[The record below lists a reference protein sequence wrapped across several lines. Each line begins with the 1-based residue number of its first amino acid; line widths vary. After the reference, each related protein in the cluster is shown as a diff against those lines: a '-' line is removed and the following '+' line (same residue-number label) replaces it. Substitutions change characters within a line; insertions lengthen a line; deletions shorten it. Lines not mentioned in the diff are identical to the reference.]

1 MLKRSIVLL
10 AGGAL
15 LLAGCGSNGGSAP
28 DGGSAAAQASL
39 GASGEPLRAG
49 LYHIVQT
56 GDVDIEEER
65 CLKARDVEA
74 GRFVV
79 PGMTGDGWTFDTNRM
94 SGGMIEVAARHPSGG
109 KLNIDGTFEKESF
122 AVDGT
127 VELKL
132 NGETHVVRTRQRG
145 AFASPTCPDG
155 MD

>member
-1 MLKRSIVLL
+1 MLKRSVVLL
-10 AGGAL
+10 AGSAWV
-15 LLAGCGSNGGSAP
+15 LAGCGQNAGAVP
-28 DGGSAAAQASL
+28 DDSGTIKKASL
-39 GASGEPLRAG
+39 GASGEPLRPG

-65 CLKARDVEA
+65 CLKSSDVEA

-79 PGMTGDGWTFDTNRM
+79 PGMTGDGWTFHTNRM
-94 SGGMIEVAARHPSGG
+94 SGGTIEVAAHHPSGG

-122 AVDGT
+122 TVEGT

-132 NGETHVVRTRQRG
+132 NGETHVVRTQQRG
-145 AFASPTCPDG
+145 AFASPTCPGG